1 MKNPWEDIALS
12 DYESHMSLESVM
24 QLQMLNQIMKIQLD
38 AYDVT
43 SAMILGIAGG
53 NGLEHVEV
61 KKYNK
66 VYGIDINEEYLSATR
81 KRYQQLE
88 GILECKRLNLITEYE
103 KLQEASLVIANLLIE
118 YVGYDVFLK
127 AIMQVKPKFVSCV
140 IQINMDTNNWVSDS
154 PYLHAFDRLD
164 EVHHQMEVTTLSEK
178 MNEIG
183 FQLIETREYPLPNGK
198 KMIQLDFTCQ
208 SVN

>member
-43 SAMILGIAGG
+43 SAMILGVAGG
-53 NGLEHVEV
+53 NGLEHVEI

-66 VYGIDINEEYLSATR
+66 VYGIDINEEYLTATR

-88 GILECKRLNLITEYE
+88 GILECKRFNLITEYE
-103 KLQEASLVIANLLIE
+103 KMPEANLVIANLFIE
-118 YVGYDVFLK
+118 YVGYDVFQK
-127 AIMQVKPKFVSCV
+127 AIMKVKPKFVSCV

-154 PYLHAFDRLD
+154 PYLHAFDCLD

-178 MNEIG
+178 MDEIG
-183 FQLIETREYPLPNGK
+183 FQVIETKEYPLPNGK
-198 KMIQLDFTCQ
+198 KMIQIDFTC
-208 SVN
+208 